1 MDSSLS
7 CGCGLLSF
15 RCGAV
20 LSFDILLRTASIVL
34 RIGLAILVPCRDA
47 EPMLMRLGRHAAS
60 QLKEQ

>member
-47 EPMLMRLGRHAAS
+47 EPMLMRLGRG
-60 QLKEQ
+60 